1 MSEYVI
7 ETKQLTKVYGDQT
20 AVNAVNLHV
29 KRGQI
34 YGLLGR
40 NGAGKTT
47 IMKMILGLTPITSGE
62 ADIFG
67 KNIKG
72 QEKRVYPRIGAIIET
87 PGFYPNLTGTEN
99 LEIFAKL
106 RGTAAPNAVK
116 NALEVVGLPYKDKK
130 LFGKYSLGMKQR
142 LGIANAILHDS
153 ELLIL
158 DEPTNGLD
166 PIGIAEVRD
175 FIKDL
180 SVERGKTILISSHI
194 LSEIQLLADDIGII
208 DYGVLLE
215 ESSMGE
221 LEKKNSKYIML
232 QVSDV
237 SKAALILERQFQL
250 KNYSMQDDHTLRL
263 YDTSLDRYGM
273 QEGIEKR
280 NFLLTAIL
288 ILCNWQ
294 WIMELGLLHF
304 LLYQRE
310 YIVSRLSWQRRLQ
323 YIQ

>member
-1 MSEYVI
+1 MDDLVI
-7 ETKQLTKVYGDQT
+7 WTKQLTKIYGEQT
-20 AVNAVNLHV
+20 AVNAVDLHV
-29 KRGQI
+29 KRGRI

-47 IMKMILGLTPITSGE
+47 IMKMILGLTSITSGE
-62 ADIFG
+62 VDVFG

-106 RGTAAPNAVK
+106 RGTATPNAVK
-116 NALEVVGLPYKDKK
+116 NALEIVGLPYKDKK

-142 LGIANAILHDS
+142 LGIANAILHDP

-175 FIKDL
+175 FIKNL
-180 SVERGKTILISSHI
+180 SVMHDKTILISSHI
-194 LSEIQLLADDIGII
+194 LSEISLLADDIGII
-208 DYGVLLE
+208 DHGVLLE
-215 ESSMGE
+215 ENSMTE
-221 LEKKNSKYIML
+221 LEKKNSKYILL

-237 SKAALILERQFQL
+237 PQASLVLEQEFHV
-250 KNYSMQDDHTLRL
+250 KEYSVQDEQTLRI
-263 YDTSLDRYGM
+263 YNTSLDMAAVNKALVMHDVAVISSQLCNDTLEDYFKRITGG
-273 QEGIEKR
+273 EGI
-280 NFLLTAIL
+280 A
-288 ILCNWQ
+288 
-294 WIMELGLLHF
+294 
-304 LLYQRE
+304 
-310 YIVSRLSWQRRLQ
+310 
-323 YIQ
+323 